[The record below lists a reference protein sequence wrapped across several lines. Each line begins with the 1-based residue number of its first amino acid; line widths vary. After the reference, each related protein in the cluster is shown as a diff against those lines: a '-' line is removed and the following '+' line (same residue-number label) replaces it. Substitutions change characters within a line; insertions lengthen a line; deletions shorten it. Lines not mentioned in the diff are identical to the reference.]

1 MTTMS
6 KALKHV
12 TPSSITRSR
21 EPARERKPASAGAF
35 KERVAA
41 LAAPVLSTFAIL
53 RPVKGILMKPVMLAM
68 VAGGKSPLPVPL
80 WLGRGMP
87 VLMLLVVSAPVYRL
101 LIRRYPGF
109 VLLWRILL
117 GLFTALLLAWFI
129 LMSTTQDESWIR
141 RGMLVMALGTASFT
155 VYRLLIR
162 KHPRWMLVLR
172 GLSVLFTAGVIT
184 WSLMTFG
191 F

>member
-1 MTTMS
+1 MS
-6 KALKHV
+6 NALKHV
-12 TPSSITRSR
+12 TPDFLARSR
-21 EPARERKPASAGAF
+21 EPAGERKPASAGSF

-41 LAAPVLSTFAIL
+41 LAAPALSIFAIL
-53 RPVKGILMKPVMLAM
+53 RPVKGILMKPVMLTMA
-68 VAGGKSPLPVPL
+68 AGGKSPLPVPL
-80 WLGRGMP
+80 WLQRGMP
-87 VLMLLVVSAPVYRL
+87 VLALLVVSAPVYRL
-101 LIRRYPGF
+101 LIRRYPRF

-141 RGMLVMALGTASFT
+141 RGMLVMALCAASFT

-172 GLSVLFTAGVIT
+172 GLSVLFTLGVIT
-184 WSLMTFG
+184 WSLATFG